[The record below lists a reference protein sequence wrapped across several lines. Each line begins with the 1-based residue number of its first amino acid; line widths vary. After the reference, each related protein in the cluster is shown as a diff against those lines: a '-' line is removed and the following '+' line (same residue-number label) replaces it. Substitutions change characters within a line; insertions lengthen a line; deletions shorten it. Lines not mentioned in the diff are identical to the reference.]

1 MWNDK
6 SKLWWKQPTANG
18 SRLDI
23 IILCGFIACSCVIH
37 FYPGVEGQSGE
48 RGQEVFQFYYV
59 VESIWLFTT
68 DSFRRV
74 IMMLSGQ
81 GDPPIVS
88 IKGIMWAHIGSLTQK
103 ARHARGENYFS
114 FLCCCVSRA
123 LRCKLNCGS
132 GQSTK
137 GTLSTCHIYDRDLC
151 WCAFELIHFFRCI
164 YCHVDHS

>member
-48 RGQEVFQFYYV
+48 RVQEVFQFYYV

-114 FLCCCVSRA
+114 FLCSRVSRA
-123 LRCKLNCGS
+123 LRCKLSFRPIHQRN
-132 GQSTK
+132 
-137 GTLSTCHIYDRDLC
+137 TLDLPYIRSWPLLVRVWTYSLFSMYLLSC
-151 WCAFELIHFFRCI
+151 WP
-164 YCHVDHS
+164 